1 MSKIPSADGS
11 DGPRSSAALSRMLVA
26 LMGLIVLSFLTAFA
40 AARIRGS
47 TIDRDLDGIVHDA
60 MPSVVLLSSARG
72 DLHRLDGYAGAYVDS
87 AVEDMAIPA
96 EPLARYRQAVDLA
109 FARYRTLPSFA
120 GEQELD
126 DQLPPRLAA
135 LDGALAR
142 ALAAVD
148 DHDAAKAT
156 SALRDERR
164 AAEDTDDLLE
174 RLTDLNAREGQ
185 RLGLSVGVKRQRAFH
200 TMAAMDFFAVLLSL
214 AATTLAVMIVRRST
228 RLLEDERDELSR
240 FAGRVAH
247 DVTSPLSSLSLS
259 LELLARRTVG
269 DPTAQTTARRGLA
282 SVRRAS
288 RIAGD
293 LLEFSRAGARANP
306 TATADLKAVLEDV
319 VDGLRLEALSASVE
333 LSLHPLEPCAVACS
347 PGVLMSLTT
356 NVVRNAIKHMGESTV
371 RRVEVS
377 VVALGDRRRVQVAD
391 TGPGISLALRER
403 IFEPFARGETTS
415 SGVGLG
421 LATVKRLAE
430 AHGGRADFRSEPG
443 HGSLFWFDLPVRR
456 KAGRQR
462 LASLFSR
469 AQAPAD
475 AP

>member
-1 MSKIPSADGS
+1 MSKTPSVDGS
-11 DGPRSSAALSRMLVA
+11 DGPRSSAALSRMLII
-26 LMGLIVLSFLTAFA
+26 LMGLIVLSFLSAFG

-47 TIDRDLDGIVHDA
+47 TVDRDLDGIVHDA

-72 DLHRLDGYAGAYVDS
+72 DLHRLNGYAGAYVDS
-87 AVEDMAIPA
+87 AAEELAIPA
-96 EPLARYRQAVDLA
+96 EPIARYRQAVDAAFTSYLA
-109 FARYRTLPSFA
+109 LPSFPD
-120 GEQELD
+120 EKELD
-126 DQLPPRLAA
+126 DQVPPRLSA
-135 LDGALAR
+135 LDAALAR
-142 ALAAVD
+142 ALEAVNDRDLATAA
-148 DHDAAKAT
+148 

-164 AAEDTDDLLE
+164 AAEDTDDLLQ
-174 RLTDLNAREGQ
+174 RLTELNAREGQ
-185 RLGLSVGVKRQRAFH
+185 RLGLSVGVKRQRAIH
-200 TMAAMDFFAVLLSL
+200 TMATMDCFAVLFSL
-214 AATTLAVMIVRRST
+214 AATALAVMLVRRST
-228 RLLEDERDELSR
+228 HLLEDQRDELSR

-259 LELLARRTVG
+259 LELLARRTQG

-319 VDGLRLEALSASVE
+319 VDGLRLEALSAGVE
-333 LSLHPLEPCAVACS
+333 LSLHPVEPCAIACS

-377 VVALGDRRRVQVAD
+377 VIALGDRRRVQVAD
-391 TGPGISLALRER
+391 TGPGISLELRER
-403 IFEPFARGETTS
+403 LFEPFARGETTS

-421 LATVKRLAE
+421 LATVRRLAE

-443 HGSLFWFDLPVRR
+443 HGALFWFDLPVAR
-456 KAGRQR
+456 KAGRPR
-462 LASLFSR
+462 IASLVAR
-469 AQAPAD
+469 LQAPAD

>member
-1 MSKIPSADGS
+1 
-11 DGPRSSAALSRMLVA
+11 MLIT

-40 AARIRGS
+40 AARLRGS

-87 AVEDMAIPA
+87 AVEDTAIPA
-96 EPLARYRQAVDLA
+96 EPLARYRQAVDSA
-109 FARYRTLPSFA
+109 FARYRALPSFA
-120 GEQELD
+120 DEQELD
-126 DQLPPRLAA
+126 DQVPPRLSA
-135 LDGALAR
+135 LDAAVAR

-148 DHDAAKAT
+148 ARDPALAA

-174 RLTDLNAREGQ
+174 RLTELNARAGQ
-185 RLGLSVGVKRQRAFH
+185 RLGLSVGVKRQGAIH

-214 AATTLAVMIVRRST
+214 AATALAVMIVRRST
-228 RLLEDERDELSR
+228 RLLEDQRDELSR

-259 LELLARRTVG
+259 LELLARRTLG
-269 DPTAQTTARRGLA
+269 DPVAQTTARRGLA

-319 VDGLRLEALSASVE
+319 VDGLRLEALSGGVE
-333 LSLHPLEPCAVACS
+333 LSLHPIEPCAVACS
-347 PGVLMSLTT
+347 AGVLMSLTT

-371 RRVEVS
+371 RRVDVS
-377 VVALGDRRRVQVAD
+377 VVAVGDRRRVQVSD

-421 LATVKRLAE
+421 LATVRRLAE

-443 HGSLFWFDLPVRR
+443 HGSLFWFDVPVRR
-456 KAGRQR
+456 KAATRISSLLSR
-462 LASLFSR
+462 L
-469 AQAPAD
+469 QAPAD